1 MDCIESAAF
10 PDQSEE
16 EVDRLLHMVVVGGGP
31 TGIEFSGELHDFV
44 VDDLKEWYP
53 ELADR
58 LKITLIEALPSVLPT
73 FSKQLISYTEST
85 FKTNKIDILTKTM
98 VKEIKEKSVIV
109 QNEKGERV
117 EMPFG
122 LLVWAAGNK
131 SRKVTQNLMAKLPDT
146 QTNKRGIV
154 VDDFMVMPGTNDLA
168 VDNHTTGAGIAPGT
182 IFALGDCTAT
192 SYAPTAQVASQQGLY
207 LGKLLNQ
214 AAKRESLENALEGLK
229 EEGGSATEMEKVAKA
244 LKKAKLRPFHYSH
257 QGSLAYIGSDKA
269 IADLPFLN
277 GNFASGGVATFLF
290 WRSAYVSTLFSLR
303 NRTLVLADWVK
314 VKLFGRDVSRE

>member
-1 MDCIESAAF
+1 M
-10 PDQSEE
+10 
-16 EVDRLLHMVVVGGGP
+16 
-31 TGIEFSGELHDFV
+31 
-44 VDDLKEWYP
+44 
-53 ELADR
+53 
-58 LKITLIEALPSVLPT
+58 
-73 FSKQLISYTEST
+73 
-85 FKTNKIDILTKTM
+85 
-98 VKEIKEKSVIV
+98 KEIKEKSVIV

-122 LLVWAAGNK
+122 LLVWAAVCIPLSHPLFPLIPLQGNK

-168 VDNHTTGAGIAPGT
+168 VDNHTTAAGIAPGT

-229 EEGGSATEMEKVAKA
+229 EEGGSVSFWVFFFP
-244 LKKAKLRPFHYSH
+244 LIVLSHYCE
-257 QGSLAYIGSDKA
+257 
-269 IADLPFLN
+269 N
-277 GNFASGGVATFLF
+277 
-290 WRSAYVSTLFSLR
+290 
-303 NRTLVLADWVK
+303 
-314 VKLFGRDVSRE
+314 